1 MAVSFSLFISRVSLF
16 PSSLSRERVSV
27 EPFFSPLPAS
37 SYPYHPAPTPPYR
50 TSSSYLLFAFALLF
64 SKYPCGVFSAKAA
77 FREDLIPLFFCAWA
91 AWVLWFIYVRG
102 WVSWLVGWL
111 GAGFS
116 CELRLVQQTALRTQ
130 AAACSI
136 ERAGGRV
143 WVWVDGVEGVC
154 RFGRLKC

>member
-1 MAVSFSLFISRVSLF
+1 M
-16 PSSLSRERVSV
+16 

-50 TSSSYLLFAFALLF
+50 TSPSYLLLAFALLF

-91 AWVLWFIYVRG
+91 AWVLWVIYVRG

-136 ERAGGRV
+136 ERAGGGFGFGWMAWKAYVGLAGLNVRV
-143 WVWVDGVEGVC
+143 FLRCDQLVLLCAGPAC
-154 RFGRLKC
+154 A